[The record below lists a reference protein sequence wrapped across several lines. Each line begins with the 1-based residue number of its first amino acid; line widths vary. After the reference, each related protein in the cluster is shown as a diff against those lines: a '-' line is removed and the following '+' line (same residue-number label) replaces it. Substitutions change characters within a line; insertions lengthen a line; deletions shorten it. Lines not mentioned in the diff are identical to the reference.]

1 MKKISF
7 LICMLFAVHASQ
19 AQSIVGAWQ
28 GFLGVPGRQIRFV
41 MHIDKTGNEY
51 RSSFD
56 SPDQNSFGLQGSK
69 ITPHAPF
76 KGLHKN
82 AMVTDGSPT
91 VFVEGLPVARVG
103 SGNNCG
109 HHMAQGSPDVF
120 VP

>member
-1 MKKISF
+1 MPQLSRVGDTNEMKGAIISGASTV
-7 LICMLFAVHASQ
+7 FANGILV
-19 AQSIVGAWQ
+19 
-28 GFLGVPGRQIRFV
+28 
-41 MHIDKTGNEY
+41 
-51 RSSFD
+51 
-56 SPDQNSFGLQGSK
+56 GLQGSK
-69 ITPHAPF
+69 ITPHAPW

-103 SGNNCG
+103 SGNHCG